1 MIIKL
6 NLVLDFLGT
15 TNKSVHETGSLE
27 MYGWVSTDVMSGE
40 ILRRTC
46 MTRSTVG
53 TSIADRIRSASSIGR
68 SKKGKT
74 DMIETSRL

>member
-27 MYGWVSTDVMSGE
+27 VDRRVSADVMSGE
-40 ILRRTC
+40 ILGRTC

-53 TSIADRIRSASSIGR
+53 TSIDNIIRSASSIGR

-74 DMIETSRL
+74 DMIETGRL